1 MTAPP
6 TPPDETN
13 TLSRSFRVLAG
24 FVAPVTILTALFLY
38 FGYVWTDSFY
48 EYFGVDAATLQFS
61 PQDYMLRSVAALYVP
76 VGAILLISLAFV
88 WVQPSVIVLARRHR
102 HSRWWRVVWLVLVAV
117 GMLSVAAGVA
127 FVLLPGSTSRDSML
141 APLLL
146 AAGVL
151 LLAYCRSLDGLRS
164 SGRPRRARAR
174 EGASTGLILAVVTLC
189 LFWGANSFAQQY
201 GRGMAVDLGEQLRL
215 RPAVVL
221 DSTEELFLQLPGVT
235 ESALPAASAGQ
246 QFHFRYRGLRLLAQ
260 AEDRMFFVSTSWTP
274 GSGRAVMLTAGPTV
288 RLQFAAG

>member
-1 MTAPP
+1 MSGEPAATDDQGNI
-6 TPPDETN
+6 T
-13 TLSRSFRVLAG
+13 RSFRVLAG

-61 PQDYMLRSVAALYVP
+61 PQDYIVRSGGALYVP

-88 WVQPSVIVLARRHR
+88 WMQPSVIAFVRRHR
-102 HSRWWRVVWLVLVAV
+102 HSSWWRLALRLLVAI
-117 GMLSVAAGVA
+117 GILLVAAGVA
-127 FVLLPGSTSRDSML
+127 FVLIPGSTSRDSML
-141 APLLL
+141 APLSL

-151 LLAYCRSLDGLRS
+151 VLGYCRSLAGLQS
-164 SGRPRRARAR
+164 SGRPRRARGR
-174 EGASTGLILAVVTLC
+174 EAASTGLVLAVVTLC

-201 GRGMAVDLGEQLRL
+201 GRGMAVDLSQQIRL
-215 RPAVVL
+215 RPAVIL
-221 DSTEELFLQLPGVT
+221 DTSEELFLQLPGVT
-235 ESALPAASAGQ
+235 ESALPPASPDQ

-260 AEDRMFFVSTSWTP
+260 AADRMFFVSTDWTP
-274 GSGRAVMLTAGPTV
+274 GSGRALMLSAGPTV